1 MILVRTLKAA
11 PEAETVSGRTRLVV
25 MMIALTTAYTFLMPV
40 IGFFPATLMLLVGGM
55 AILGYRKIG
64 VISIA
69 AAAVLAF
76 MYGVF
81 YKVLMV
87 PLPMGSLF

>member
-1 MILVRTLKAA
+1 VVQIIVLV
-11 PEAETVSGRTRLVV
+11 
-25 MMIALTTAYTFLMPV
+25 TAYTLLLPW
-40 IGFFPATLMLLVGGM
+40 IGFFPATFILLVGGM
-55 AILGYRKIG
+55 LILGYRKIG
-64 VISIA
+64 VISVA
-69 AAAVLAF
+69 SVAVLAF

>member
-1 MILVRTLKAA
+1 MT
-11 PEAETVSGRTRLVV
+11 
-25 MMIALTTAYTFLMPV
+25 IALTTAYTFLMPV

-55 AILGYRKIG
+55 VILGYRKIG

-69 AAAVLAF
+69 TAAVLAF
-76 MYGVF
+76 MYGIF

-87 PLPMGSLF
+87 PLPMGSLFGA